1 MTASGTSPQGKI
13 REGYRVSRQ
22 KRIVV
27 IDDDPDFIEYTRIVL
42 ESASYDVLIA
52 TNAEDGLLL
61 IRENGPD
68 LIITDVMMSYTL
80 EGIGITRA
88 IRSDPE
94 LCQTPVLV
102 ITAIARRPDADLF
115 PDGTQPA
122 PEGFLTKPV
131 SPGDLLATIERCL
144 TSDTACRLT

>member
-1 MTASGTSPQGKI
+1 VSGQQ
-13 REGYRVSRQ
+13 RV
-22 KRIVV
+22 VV
-27 IDDDPDFIEYTRIVL
+27 IDDDPDFIEYARIVL
-42 ESASYDVLIA
+42 ESASYDVLTA
-52 TNAEDGLLL
+52 TNAEDGLALV
-61 IRENGPD
+61 RQSAPD

-80 EGIGITRA
+80 EGTSITRE
-88 IRSDPE
+88 IRADPE

-131 SPGDLLATIERCL
+131 SPRDLLATVGHCL
-144 TSDTACRLT
+144 SSDSACRLT

>member
-1 MTASGTSPQGKI
+1 M
-13 REGYRVSRQ
+13 
-22 KRIVV
+22 V

-42 ESASYDVLIA
+42 ESAAYQVLAA
-52 TNAEDGLLL
+52 TNAADGMTLV
-61 IRENGPD
+61 RENAPD

-80 EGIGITRA
+80 EGTNVTRE

-94 LCQTPVLV
+94 LCETPVLV

-131 SPGDLLATIERCL
+131 SPGELLAAVERCM